1 MWWRHALA
9 AAAALAAALLA
20 GRAAGSA
27 ELRAV
32 VPAGAEAEVVF
43 DWKSE
48 ACEPWDVPD
57 SPARA
62 WVGADGMVRL
72 VAAHHRSRVAIGPD
86 LDRIGHRCRIAFEAG
101 NQDDPARFDD
111 RGWLVSPY
119 SPDGRTVVGLV
130 HNEFHGHRRRDLC
143 PTGNYM
149 ACWWNAL
156 VLTVSQ
162 DGGESFSSPGR
173 YVAGVPYR
181 FQGDRGRRA
190 GVFAPSN
197 IVSHYG
203 WYYVAAFA
211 EAIGEQRRGVCLMR
225 TRDLQDAASWR
236 AWDGEGF
243 TVSFADP
250 YRNPRAE
257 DEAGRHVCAPLP
269 PTSLPFTVSSLVRH
283 RPTGRWIAVMAGKR
297 AEKPGEEAVSGIW
310 ASTSPDLL
318 DWSRPSLVWEA
329 PLLTSKDCGRDDA
342 YYYPSVLDPDSPS
355 RNFEDTDGNAFLY
368 LTRLAIGPG
377 CRPGQDRDL
386 IRLPLEIGPAS
397 PAGMSDPIHTDTENP
412 SGGSLG

>member
-1 MWWRHALA
+1 MWRHALA

-32 VPAGAEAEVVF
+32 VPEGARAETVF

-62 WVGADGMVRL
+62 WVGADGRVRL
-72 VAAHHRSRVAIGPD
+72 VAAHHRSRVAVGPD
-86 LDRIGHRCRIAFEAG
+86 LDRIEHRCRIAFQAG
-101 NQDDPARFDD
+101 HRDDPGHFDD
-111 RGWLVSPY
+111 HGWLVSPY
-119 SPDGRTVVGLV
+119 SPDGRTVYGLV
-130 HNEFHGHRRRDLC
+130 HNEFHGHRRRELC

-156 VLTVSQ
+156 VLTVSK
-162 DGGESFSSPGR
+162 DGGETFSSPGR

-181 FQGDRGRRA
+181 FRGDLGRRA

-197 IVSHYG
+197 IVSHEG
-203 WYYVAAFA
+203 WYYAAAFA
-211 EAIGEQRRGVCLMR
+211 EAIGAQRRGVCVMR
-225 TRDLQDAASWR
+225 TRDLSDAASWR

-243 TVSFADP
+243 TVRFADP
-250 YRNPRAE
+250 YRESPL
-257 DEAGRHVCAPLP
+257 DEAAHVCAPLP
-269 PTSLPFTVSSLVRH
+269 PASLPFTVSSLVRH
-283 RPTGRWIAVMAGKR
+283 RPTGQWIAVMAGKR
-297 AEKPGEEAVSGIW
+297 AERPGGEAVSGIW
-310 ASTSPDLL
+310 ASTSWDLL
-318 DWSRPSLVWEA
+318 DWSRPSLVWAA

-342 YYYPSVLDPDSPS
+342 YYYPAILDPDSPS

-377 CRPGQDRDL
+377 CRPGQERDL
-386 IRLPLEIGPAS
+386 IRLPLEIGNAPS
-397 PAGMSDPIHTDTENP
+397 AGMSASLLTDTASNP
-412 SGGSLG
+412 SGGYLD